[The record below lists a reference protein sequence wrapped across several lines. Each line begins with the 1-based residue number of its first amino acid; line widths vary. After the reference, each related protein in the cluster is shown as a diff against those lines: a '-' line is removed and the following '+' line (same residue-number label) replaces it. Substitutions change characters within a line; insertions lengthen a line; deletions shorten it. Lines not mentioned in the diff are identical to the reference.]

1 MLQFLI
7 AAAFANPDCEELTS
21 HKEIVKYTGDA
32 AATAFIGLSECTPDV
47 AKKYISTTVPT
58 FFGTEVG
65 TQAAVTAVKLGG
77 AKTVLDWMTTLEPS
91 EQKVLL
97 RSLGND
103 CQQDEVVRQMF
114 LDVAANDP
122 ERFWGNRFYQYLSEC
137 RVDSI
142 QTLLQ
147 DKFHEGTDQGYA
159 QYFSVASVYARN
171 LESISIPI
179 LSEALAK
186 ATDGNVQSNLI
197 SSISEAVTTTL
208 ENHADDKKLVR
219 DVGIAGIDAI
229 FGKASML
236 TPEALTQAR
245 ISLTA
250 LNAEA
255 EVDELA
261 GYYYQS
267 YKQPDGNLLWG
278 LVIVEDAV
286 CKKGKPKQRI
296 HVTSIVEPGTNWAD
310 TLTQRVQEPAEYQ
323 WGLKLGEECKGT
335 SETRYFVTEKP
346 VHNQE
351 ELLVWQQEQ
360 LKAYR
365 NTELSKI
372 ILLEVDPLSL

>member
-1 MLQFLI
+1 MIQFLI
-7 AAAFANPDCEELTS
+7 ASAFANPDCEELTS

-32 AATAFIGLSECTPDV
+32 AATAFVGLSECAPDV

-58 FFGTEVG
+58 FFGTEEG
-65 TQAAVTAVKLGG
+65 TQAAVVAVKLGG
-77 AKTVLDWMTTLEPS
+77 ATTVLDWMKTLEPS

-103 CQQDEVVRQMF
+103 CQKDEVVRQMF

-137 RVDSI
+137 RVESI
-142 QTLLQ
+142 QTVLQ
-147 DKFHEGTDQGYA
+147 DKFHEGTDQGYS
-159 QYFSVASVYARN
+159 QYFGVASVYARN
-171 LESISIPI
+171 LESVSIPI
-179 LSEALAK
+179 LSEALAN

-197 SSISEAVTTTL
+197 SAISEAVTTTL

-219 DVGIAGIDAI
+219 DVNVAGVDAI
-229 FGKASML
+229 FGKASTL

-261 GYYYQS
+261 GFYYQS

-286 CKKGKPKQRI
+286 CKKGKLKQRI
-296 HVTSIVEPGTNWAD
+296 HVSSIVEPGTNWAD
-310 TLTQRVQEPAEYQ
+310 TLVDRVQEPAEYQ

-335 SETRYFVTEKP
+335 SEIKYLVTDKP

-360 LKAYR
+360 LTTHR
-365 NTELSKI
+365 NTELKKI
-372 ILLEVDPLSL
+372 VLLEVESLGL